1 MKPSSLLLVLCLLI
15 FNRGYAHNWYL
26 STSGDDGYNGSIGFP
41 WKSVDKLNQAFPFLA
56 DGDSVF
62 FKRGDVFYGNIR
74 FLAAATST
82 IYIGAYGTGDNPV
95 ITGFTTVTGW
105 SQISTNIWQA
115 TLNGTGRVGMLTING
130 IVTPMGRYP
139 NRGGTNDGYLTY
151 HTPTTSS
158 SITDATLSS
167 SPSWVGSEI
176 VIRKNRWIIDRAPV
190 TSRSGSTINFT
201 PPTSFAGL
209 DGFGYFF
216 QNDPQTLD
224 VQGEWYYNPSVHT
237 IQMYST
243 SDPGTTVNA
252 STEDTLLYMSGRDN
266 LTFDNITF
274 SGSSLATFVANN
286 CQHLTIEDCNILY
299 SGLDGVRG
307 DTTSYI
313 TFTNNQILNTGNNAL
328 YLITSNSTFTN
339 NLIKN
344 SGLWPGMGKSDNQAN
359 MGMLTAGDN
368 NLMQYNE
375 IDSIGY
381 NALYFNG
388 NNAQVKNNFINQFC
402 LTSDDGGGI
411 YASGETS
418 ATGRLL
424 EQNFVFNGRGNHN
437 GTDGPN
443 DVAASGIYLDDL
455 SAGVDVES
463 NSIANCSENGIF
475 VHNGHDIT
483 VRNNTVYNAHT
494 EVLYHHDVLG
504 TAIRSISQY
513 NNIFFSRDTAEVTM
527 GLGNTAGGS
536 NDFSSY
542 GAYDSN
548 YYCRPFNDTLNIQTN
563 LNSSFTNYGL
573 AGWTAAYGYDAHSN
587 TSPSKLAPYA
597 PQATGSAKFSNTTF
611 DGGLTGFFALGNY
624 DTLLI
629 ENKIDGN
636 SLKFGTSSSTTT
648 NLGLYFDIGSVTAG
662 TKYLVTFKLQ
672 GRMDADF
679 TLQLIENGGS
689 FGGISE
695 LRNLHYNASAQEY
708 DIVFNATSS
717 TSSLLVLQFEEKDAP
732 IWIDDL
738 DVHTA
743 TMVAVNPDDFI
754 KYLFNYQSSTSTVSL
769 DGTYLDARGNS
780 YAGSITLGAW
790 SSAVL
795 IKQPTAIE
803 VYRAQPA
810 LQVKPGRS
818 GGSELFDLSQSGP
831 QCHKPGLERIDARKS
846 ATGFDLFAQRI
857 SKDFLLYE
865 FHHAAGKCHGL
876 VKRHVHCSN
885 GHRWKGAKS
894 KIDHSLI

>member
-158 SITDATLSS
+158 SITDATLSG

-176 VIRKNRWIIDRAPV
+176 VIRKTRWIIDKAPV

-201 PPTSFAGL
+201 PPTSFAGI

-224 VQGEWYYNPSVHT
+224 VQGEWYYNPSAHT

-252 STEDTLLYMSGRDN
+252 STQDTLLYMSGRDN

-286 CQHLTIEDCNILY
+286 CQHLTIEHCNILY

-402 LTSDDGGGI
+402 LTADDGGGI

-424 EQNFVFNGRGNHN
+424 KENFVFNGRGNHN

-455 SAGVDVES
+455 TAGVDIES

-475 VHNGHDIT
+475 VHNGHDVT
-483 VRNNTVYNAHT
+483 VRNNTIYNAHT

-513 NNIFFSRDTAEVTM
+513 NNIFFSKDTAQVTM
-527 GLGNTAGGS
+527 GFGNTAGGS

-587 TSPSKLAPYA
+587 RSPSKLAPYA
-597 PQATGSAKFSNTTF
+597 PQPTGSAKFSNTTF
-611 DGGLTGFFALGNY
+611 DGGLSGFFALGNY

-672 GRMDADF
+672 GRKDADF

-738 DVHTA
+738 DVHAA

-754 KYLFNYQSSTSTVSL
+754 KYLFNYQSSSSTVSL
-769 DGTYLDARGNS
+769 DGTYMDARGNS
-780 YAGSITLGAW
+780 YSGSITLGAW

-795 IKQPTAIE
+795 IKQPAAIE
-803 VYRAQPA
+803 VYRALPA
-810 LQVKPGRS
+810 MQVGNPAILDAANSFSLYPNPASNAISLALKGSMPAKAPLVLIYSLS
-818 GGSELFDLSQSGP
+818 GSLKTSFYMNSTTRQVDVTGWSRGMYIVRMVIDGKVQSQ
-831 QCHKPGLERIDARKS
+831 K
-846 ATGFDLFAQRI
+846 
-857 SKDFLLYE
+857 
-865 FHHAAGKCHGL
+865 
-876 VKRHVHCSN
+876 
-885 GHRWKGAKS
+885 
-894 KIDHSLI
+894 LITL

>member
-15 FNRGYAHNWYL
+15 FNSGYAHNWYL

-158 SITDATLSS
+158 SITDATLSG

-176 VIRKNRWIIDRAPV
+176 VIRKTRWIIDKAPV

-201 PPTSFAGL
+201 PPTSFAGI

-224 VQGEWYYNPSVHT
+224 VQGEWYYNPSAHT

-252 STEDTLLYMSGRDN
+252 STQDTLLYMSGRDN

-286 CQHLTIEDCNILY
+286 CQHLTIEHCNILY

-328 YLITSNSTFTN
+328 YLITSNSTFTS

-402 LTSDDGGGI
+402 LTTDDGGGI

-424 EQNFVFNGRGNHN
+424 KENFVFNGRGNHN

-455 SAGVDVES
+455 TAGVDIES

-475 VHNGHDIT
+475 VHNGHDVT
-483 VRNNTVYNAHT
+483 VRNNTIYNAHT

-513 NNIFFSRDTAEVTM
+513 NNIFFSKDTAQVTM
-527 GLGNTAGGS
+527 GFGNTAGGS

-587 TSPSKLAPYA
+587 RSPSKLAPYA
-597 PQATGSAKFSNTTF
+597 PQPTGSAKFSNTSF
-611 DGGLTGFFALGNY
+611 DGGLSGFFALGNY

-672 GRMDADF
+672 GRKDADF

-738 DVHTA
+738 DVHAA

-769 DGTYLDARGNS
+769 DGTYMDARGNS
-780 YAGSITLGAW
+780 YSGSITLGAW

-803 VYRAQPA
+803 VYRALPA
-810 LQVKPGRS
+810 MQVGNPTILDAANSFSLYPNPASNAISLALKGSMPAKAPLVLIYSLS
-818 GGSELFDLSQSGP
+818 GSLKTSFYMNSTTQQVDVTGWSRGMYIVRMVIDGKVQSQ
-831 QCHKPGLERIDARKS
+831 K
-846 ATGFDLFAQRI
+846 
-857 SKDFLLYE
+857 
-865 FHHAAGKCHGL
+865 
-876 VKRHVHCSN
+876 
-885 GHRWKGAKS
+885 
-894 KIDHSLI
+894 LITL

>member
-158 SITDATLSS
+158 SITDATLSG

-176 VIRKNRWIIDRAPV
+176 VIRKTRWIIDKAPV

-201 PPTSFAGL
+201 PPTSFAGI

-224 VQGEWYYNPSVHT
+224 VQGEWYYNPSAHT

-252 STEDTLLYMSGRDN
+252 STQDTLLYMSGRDN

-286 CQHLTIEDCNILY
+286 CQHLTIEHCNILY

-328 YLITSNSTFTN
+328 YLITSNSTFTS

-402 LTSDDGGGI
+402 LTADDGGGI

-424 EQNFVFNGRGNHN
+424 KENFVFNGRGNHN

-455 SAGVDVES
+455 TAGVDIES

-475 VHNGHDIT
+475 VHNGHDVT
-483 VRNNTVYNAHT
+483 VRNNTIYNAHT

-513 NNIFFSRDTAEVTM
+513 NNIFFSKDTAQVTM
-527 GLGNTAGGS
+527 GFGNTAGGS

-587 TSPSKLAPYA
+587 RSPSKLAPYA
-597 PQATGSAKFSNTTF
+597 PQPTGSAKFSNTTF
-611 DGGLTGFFALGNY
+611 DGGLSGFFALGNY

-672 GRMDADF
+672 GRKDADF

-738 DVHTA
+738 DVHAA
-743 TMVAVNPDDFI
+743 TMVAVNPEDFI
-754 KYLFNYQSSTSTVSL
+754 KYLFNYQSSSSTVSL
-769 DGTYLDARGNS
+769 DGTYMDARGNS
-780 YAGSITLGAW
+780 YSGSITLGAW

-795 IKQPTAIE
+795 IKQPAAIE
-803 VYRAQPA
+803 VYRALPA
-810 LQVKPGRS
+810 MQVGNPAILDAANSFSLYPNPASNAISLALKGSMPAKAPLVLIYSLS
-818 GGSELFDLSQSGP
+818 GSLKTSFYMNSTTRQVDVTGWSRGMYIVRMVIDGKVQSQ
-831 QCHKPGLERIDARKS
+831 K
-846 ATGFDLFAQRI
+846 
-857 SKDFLLYE
+857 
-865 FHHAAGKCHGL
+865 
-876 VKRHVHCSN
+876 
-885 GHRWKGAKS
+885 
-894 KIDHSLI
+894 LITL

>member
-1 MKPSSLLLVLCLLI
+1 
-15 FNRGYAHNWYL
+15 
-26 STSGDDGYNGSIGFP
+26 
-41 WKSVDKLNQAFPFLA
+41 
-56 DGDSVF
+56 
-62 FKRGDVFYGNIR
+62 
-74 FLAAATST
+74 
-82 IYIGAYGTGDNPV
+82 
-95 ITGFTTVTGW
+95 
-105 SQISTNIWQA
+105 
-115 TLNGTGRVGMLTING
+115 
-130 IVTPMGRYP
+130 
-139 NRGGTNDGYLTY
+139 
-151 HTPTTSS
+151 
-158 SITDATLSS
+158 
-167 SPSWVGSEI
+167 
-176 VIRKNRWIIDRAPV
+176 
-190 TSRSGSTINFT
+190 
-201 PPTSFAGL
+201 
-209 DGFGYFF
+209 
-216 QNDPQTLD
+216 
-224 VQGEWYYNPSVHT
+224 
-237 IQMYST
+237 
-243 SDPGTTVNA
+243 
-252 STEDTLLYMSGRDN
+252 
-266 LTFDNITF
+266 
-274 SGSSLATFVANN
+274 
-286 CQHLTIEDCNILY
+286 
-299 SGLDGVRG
+299 
-307 DTTSYI
+307 
-313 TFTNNQILNTGNNAL
+313 
-328 YLITSNSTFTN
+328 
-339 NLIKN
+339 
-344 SGLWPGMGKSDNQAN
+344 MGKSDNQAN

-402 LTSDDGGGI
+402 LTADDGGGI

-513 NNIFFSRDTAEVTM
+513 NNIFFSRDTAEVSM

-587 TSPSKLAPYA
+587 TSPSKLSPYA

-695 LRNLHYNASAQEY
+695 LRSLHYNAAAQEY

-754 KYLFNYQSSTSTVSL
+754 KYLFNYQSVTSTVSL

-780 YAGSITLGAW
+780 YTGSITLGAW

-803 VYRAQPA
+803 VYRARPA
-810 LQVKPGRS
+810 LQVGSPTVLEAATSFSIYPNPASNTINLALKGSMPAKAPLVLIYSLSGSLKTSFFMNSTTRQVNVTGWS
-818 GGSELFDLSQSGP
+818 GGMYIVRMVIDGKVQSQ
-831 QCHKPGLERIDARKS
+831 K
-846 ATGFDLFAQRI
+846 
-857 SKDFLLYE
+857 
-865 FHHAAGKCHGL
+865 
-876 VKRHVHCSN
+876 
-885 GHRWKGAKS
+885 
-894 KIDHSLI
+894 LITL

>member
-158 SITDATLSS
+158 SITDATLSG

-176 VIRKNRWIIDRAPV
+176 VIRKTRWIIDKAPV

-201 PPTSFAGL
+201 PPTSFAGI

-224 VQGEWYYNPSVHT
+224 VQGEWYYNPSAHT

-252 STEDTLLYMSGRDN
+252 STQDTLLYMSGRDN

-286 CQHLTIEDCNILY
+286 CQHLTIEHCNILY

-328 YLITSNSTFTN
+328 YLITSNSTFTS

-402 LTSDDGGGI
+402 LTADDGGGI

-424 EQNFVFNGRGNHN
+424 KENFVFNGRGNHN

-455 SAGVDVES
+455 TAGVDIES

-475 VHNGHDIT
+475 VHNGHDVT
-483 VRNNTVYNAHT
+483 VRNNTIYNAHT

-513 NNIFFSRDTAEVTM
+513 NNIFFSKDTAQVTM
-527 GLGNTAGGS
+527 GFGNTAGGS

-587 TSPSKLAPYA
+587 RSPSKLAPYA
-597 PQATGSAKFSNTTF
+597 PQPTGSAKFSNTTF
-611 DGGLTGFFALGNY
+611 DGGLSGFFALGNY

-672 GRMDADF
+672 GRKDADF

-738 DVHTA
+738 DVHAA

-754 KYLFNYQSSTSTVSL
+754 KYLFNYQSSSSTVSL
-769 DGTYLDARGNS
+769 DGTYMDARGNS
-780 YAGSITLGAW
+780 YSGSITLGAW

-795 IKQPTAIE
+795 IKQPAAIE
-803 VYRAQPA
+803 VYRALPA
-810 LQVKPGRS
+810 MQVGNPAILDAANSFSLYPNPASNAISLALKGSMPAKAPLVLIYSLS
-818 GGSELFDLSQSGP
+818 GSLKTSFYMNSTTRQVDVTGWSRGMYIVRMVIDGKVQSQ
-831 QCHKPGLERIDARKS
+831 K
-846 ATGFDLFAQRI
+846 
-857 SKDFLLYE
+857 
-865 FHHAAGKCHGL
+865 
-876 VKRHVHCSN
+876 
-885 GHRWKGAKS
+885 
-894 KIDHSLI
+894 LITL